1 MDKMTALITGAN
13 AGMGKETARELAK
26 AGVRLIITS
35 RARES
40 GEAAACEIVNETG
53 NIDVGPMLLDLL
65 KRSAHAEGD
74 EAVHRQDTGRRRP
87 HLFPILR
94 H

>member
-1 MDKMTALITGAN
+1 MF
-13 AGMGKETARELAK
+13 
-26 AGVRLIITS
+26 
-35 RARES
+35 
-40 GEAAACEIVNETG
+40 
-53 NIDVGPMLLDLL
+53 LDLL

>member
-1 MDKMTALITGAN
+1 MTALITGAN
-13 AGMGKETARELAK
+13 AGMGKETDRELAK

-35 RARES
+35 RAWES
-40 GEAAACEIVNETG
+40 GEAAVREIAAETG
-53 NIDVGPMLLDLL
+53 NADIELMLLDLL